1 MVFFY
6 LICCVNYRQTMFST
20 FRNNILLLI
29 LSILLVTCKKENL
42 CDCFKG
48 TGKQTSEQRTLNAF
62 KEVFVQDEIDV
73 HLIEGNEY
81 SVRIEAGK
89 QVIKLIKTSVDND
102 VLIISDDNKCD
113 FTRSYKR
120 EVVVYVTLPILRKI
134 ENNGLGDVYMDSQFT
149 CDTLNYYMSNSG
161 NLHLNLNAN
170 IVYGGMHGNGD
181 VYMKGTI
188 NESSIFAGGQGYF
201 YGFDA
206 VAKKV
211 ILTLNTS
218 GRMEVNV
225 NSFMKIDMLER
236 STGDIFYK
244 GNPSTIW
251 KATFDG
257 KGKLI
262 DKN

>member
-6 LICCVNYRQTMFST
+6 VNLFHKFTRMFLIRVKI
-20 FRNNILLLI
+20 ILLLTI
-29 LSILLVTCKKENL
+29 AVLLTTCKKENL

-48 TGKQTSEQRTLNAF
+48 TGKQTAEERNLDAF
-62 KEVFVQDEIDV
+62 TQVFVDDEIDV
-73 HLIEGNEY
+73 HLIEGNEFKAK
-81 SVRIEAGK
+81 VEAGK
-89 QVIKLIKTSVDND
+89 QVINLIKTNVSNG
-102 VLIISDDNKCD
+102 VLTITDKNKCD
-113 FTRSYKR
+113 FTRDYKR
-120 EVVVYVTLPILRKI
+120 KVIVYITLPKLRKI

-149 CDTLNYYMSNSG
+149 CDTLNYYLSNSG

-181 VYMKGTI
+181 VYMKGTV

-201 YGFDA
+201 YGFEA
-206 VAKKV
+206 LAQKV

-225 NSFMKIDMLER
+225 NDLLKIDMYER
-236 STGDIFYK
+236 STGDIYYK
-244 GNPSTIW
+244 GYPSTIW
-251 KATFDG
+251 KATFAG
-257 KGKLI
+257 KGKLL

>member
-1 MVFFY
+1 
-6 LICCVNYRQTMFST
+6 
-20 FRNNILLLI
+20 LLLAKRR
-29 LSILLVTCKKENL
+29 TL

-48 TGKQTSEQRTLNAF
+48 TGKQTSEVRSL
-62 KEVFVQDEIDV
+62 EVFNQVYVQDEIEV
-73 HLIEGNEY
+73 HLTEGAEY
-81 SVRIEAGK
+81 KVKVEAGK
-89 QVIKLIKTSVDND
+89 QVIKLVKTIVKDG
-102 VLIISDDNKCD
+102 VLTISDDNKCD

-120 EVVVYVTLPILRKI
+120 KVIVYLTLPKLRKI

-161 NLHLNLNAN
+161 NLHLNLNAD

-181 VYMKGTI
+181 VYMKGLV
-188 NESSIFAGGQGYF
+188 NESSVFAGGQGYF

-206 VAKKV
+206 VAQKM

-225 NSFMKIDMLER
+225 NSFMKIDMFER
-236 STGDIFYK
+236 STGDIYYK
-244 GNPSTIW
+244 GYPSSIW
-251 KATFDG
+251 KATFAG

>member
-1 MVFFY
+1 MFHY
-6 LICCVNYRQTMFST
+6 LRK
-20 FRNNILLLI
+20 NIFLLLI
-29 LSILLVTCKKENL
+29 ASLLVTCKKENL

-48 TGKQTSEQRTLNAF
+48 TGKQTSEERSLAAF
-62 KEVFVQDEIDV
+62 NQVYVQDEIDV
-73 HLIEGNEY
+73 HLTEGSEY
-81 SVRIEAGK
+81 KIKVEAGK
-89 QVIKLIKTSVDND
+89 QVIKLVKTIVKDG
-102 VLIISDDNKCD
+102 VLTISDDNKCD

-120 EVVVYVTLPILRKI
+120 KVIVYLTLPKLRKI

-161 NLHLNLNAN
+161 NLHLNLNAD

-181 VYMKGTI
+181 VYMKGLV
-188 NESSIFAGGQGYF
+188 NESSVFAGGQGYF

-206 VAKKV
+206 VAQKM

-225 NSFMKIDMLER
+225 NSFMKIDMFER
-236 STGDIFYK
+236 STGDIYYK
-244 GNPSTIW
+244 GYPSSIW
-251 KATFDG
+251 KATFAG

>member
-1 MVFFY
+1 
-6 LICCVNYRQTMFST
+6 MFAN
-20 FRNNILLLI
+20 FRNNIVLLFLSFLLL
-29 LSILLVTCKKENL
+29 TCKKENL

-48 TGKQTSEQRTLNAF
+48 TGKQTSEERSLTSFNQ
-62 KEVFVQDEIDV
+62 VFVQDEIDL

-81 SVRIEAGK
+81 KVRVEAGK
-89 QVIKLIKTSVDND
+89 QVIKLVKTIVKDG
-102 VLIISDDNKCD
+102 VLTVSDENKCD

-120 EVVVYVTLPILRKI
+120 EVIVYVTLPKIRKLR
-134 ENNGLGDVYMDSQFT
+134 NDGLGDVYMDSQFV
-149 CDTLNYYMSNSG
+149 CDTLNYYCSNSG
-161 NLHLNLNAN
+161 NMHLNLNAD

-181 VYMKGTI
+181 VYMKGTL

-206 VAKKV
+206 LAQKV

-236 STGDIFYK
+236 STGDIYYK
-244 GNPSTIW
+244 GHPTEIW
-251 KATFDG
+251 KATFAG
-257 KGKLI
+257 KGNLV

>member
-1 MVFFY
+1 MFHY
-6 LICCVNYRQTMFST
+6 LRK
-20 FRNNILLLI
+20 NIFLLLI
-29 LSILLVTCKKENL
+29 ASLLVTCKKENL

-48 TGKQTSEQRTLNAF
+48 TGKQTSEERSLAAF
-62 KEVFVQDEIDV
+62 NQVYVQDEIDV
-73 HLIEGNEY
+73 HLTEGSEY
-81 SVRIEAGK
+81 KIKVEAGK
-89 QVIKLIKTSVDND
+89 QVIKLVKTIVKDG
-102 VLIISDDNKCD
+102 VLTISDDNKCD

-120 EVVVYVTLPILRKI
+120 KVIVYLTLPKLRKI

-161 NLHLNLNAN
+161 NLHLNLNAD

-181 VYMKGTI
+181 VYMKGLV
-188 NESSIFAGGQGYF
+188 NESSVFAGGQGYF

-206 VAKKV
+206 VAQKM

-225 NSFMKIDMLER
+225 NSFMKIDMFER
-236 STGDIFYK
+236 STGDIHYK
-244 GNPSTIW
+244 GNPSSIW
-251 KATFDG
+251 KATFAG

>member
-1 MVFFY
+1 MLLIRMFHY
-6 LICCVNYRQTMFST
+6 LKK
-20 FRNNILLLI
+20 NIFLLLI
-29 LSILLVTCKKENL
+29 ASLLVTCKKENL

-48 TGKQTSEQRTLNAF
+48 TGKQISEVRNL
-62 KEVFVQDEIDV
+62 EVFNQVYVQDEIEV
-73 HLIEGNEY
+73 HLTEGAEY
-81 SVRIEAGK
+81 KVKVEAGK
-89 QVIKLIKTSVDND
+89 QVIKLVKTVVKDG
-102 VLIISDDNKCD
+102 VLTISDENKCD

-120 EVVVYVTLPILRKI
+120 EVIVYVTLPKIRKLV
-134 ENNGLGDVYMDSQFT
+134 NDGLGDVYMDTQFT

-161 NLHLNLNAN
+161 NLHLNLDAN

-181 VYMKGTI
+181 VYMKGTV
-188 NESSIFAGGQGYF
+188 NESSVFAGGQGYF

-206 VAKKV
+206 VAQKM

-225 NSFMKIDMLER
+225 NSFMKIDMYER
-236 STGDIFYK
+236 STGDIYYK
-244 GNPSTIW
+244 GYPSSIW
-251 KATFDG
+251 KATFAG